1 MLQNLIKDY
10 KQRKVKSGGGRIIT
24 KVDSELIGIAEVQY
38 GAEITVS
45 LLSIYDKSEIDN
57 IIDKELK
64 ELIKTYRG

>member
-10 KQRKVKSGGGRIIT
+10 KQRKGKSGGGRIIT

-64 ELIKTYRG
+64 ELIKTY